1 MNVFDL
7 MFFSLVFIKHV
18 LYKCFK
24 FINHNKQIWKV
35 HVAEYIK
42 VKSKCNF

>member
-18 LYKCFK
+18 LYK